1 MPILAHAEVHS
12 CVRWNSWSIAKAP
25 IQTLAMKRSIVH
37 ILYRLRL
44 LACET
49 GGLMALLS
57 RMLLAP
63 TEGVDSPSPMF
74 MELERDVRD
83 ISRDEFD
90 NLVASARLK
99 PRDRARAGSVR

>member
-1 MPILAHAEVHS
+1 
-12 CVRWNSWSIAKAP
+12 
-25 IQTLAMKRSIVH
+25 VH